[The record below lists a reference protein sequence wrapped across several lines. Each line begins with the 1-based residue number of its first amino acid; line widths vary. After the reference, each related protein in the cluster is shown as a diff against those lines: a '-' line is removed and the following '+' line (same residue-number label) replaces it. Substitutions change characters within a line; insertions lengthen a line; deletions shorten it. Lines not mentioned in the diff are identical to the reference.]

1 MIKSVP
7 IYDIDDSS
15 MVVNTDDFWWWSWWW
30 AVDSVNWKTWIVVL
44 NQDNILDWTTA
55 KKYTATEKTKL
66 AWIQSWA
73 TANSTDAQLR
83 DRTTHTGS
91 QAISTITNLQTTL
104 DWKQSISEKGQVN
117 WYASLDWL
125 GKVHSSQLPSYVD
138 DVIEVADFASLPVT
152 GETWKI
158 YTTIDNNKS
167 YRWWG
172 SSYTQITD
180 GKATWWGIDWLLS
193 NQTDLQSALNNKV
206 DKNLSITWATK
217 TKITY
222 DSKGLVV
229 SWEDATTADI
239 ADSINKRYVTD
250 ADLIDIWNL
259 SWINT
264 WDETKATIESKL
276 TGDITSHTHSWY
288 ANRVYFDPVN
298 NTIIP
303 NSIWHVWLPIGPWVK
318 KTFSSE
324 FKWALV
330 WPNKLSI
337 EIMFGAPPPP
347 PDEE

>member
-15 MVVNTDDFWWWSWWW
+15 MVVNTNDFWWWSWWW
-30 AVDSVNWKTWIVVL
+30 AVDSVNWKTWTVIL
-44 NQDNILDWTTA
+44 NKSDIWLSNVDNTSDIN
-55 KKYTATEKTKL
+55 KPISTAT
-66 AWIQSWA
+66 Q
-73 TANSTDAQLR
+73 TALNA
-83 DRTTHTGS
+83 
-91 QAISTITNLQTTL
+91 
-104 DWKQSISEKGQVN
+104 KQNTSEKGQAN
-117 WYASLDWL
+117 WYAWLDWSW
-125 GKVHSSQLPSYVD
+125 KIPSSQLPSYVD
-138 DVIEVADFASLPVT
+138 DVIEVADFASLPIT

-193 NQTDLQSALNNKV
+193 NQTDLQSSLNNKV

-239 ADSINKRYVTD
+239 ADSTNKRYVTD

-276 TGDITSHTHSWY
+276 WADYNKVKYNTQKMYLNLTDWFSPNITSAAILLPLSW
-288 ANRVYFDPVN
+288 
-298 NTIIP
+298 
-303 NSIWHVWLPIGPWVK
+303 S
-318 KTFSSE
+318 KTFTSYLKGTFFWKNSVRI
-324 FKWALV
+324 K
-330 WPNKLSI
+330 
-337 EIMFGAPPPP
+337 FGETLPPPP
-347 PDEE
+347 PPPPEEE